1 MAEEIKR
8 EIWLLQRRR
17 IPPIDIAEGSQIPI
31 ALTLMDYTMPAGATA
46 KAYARPWDRETTY
59 QQTGMVDG
67 STVRFTPPD
76 GFFRAG
82 GNALQIE
89 IDGNKIPL
97 LLDVNCGPRL
107 SNGGDGATP
116 EAVRPL
122 VERAESA
129 AKAAATSAAGA
140 ATSATEAAESAQ
152 GIRDSAEKIDRNTA
166 EVSQLK
172 EDLDNEVL
180 SVLNGEKETIK
191 YILPEFT
198 KGLYNKDTGKIMNDD
213 SFIRTA
219 DFIQVDNDTSVTIVI
234 PSGVYLRI
242 QSWQYYQNE
251 WKYYGR
257 EVDATNYELT
267 GTINFVL
274 RKNIRN
280 GSDIPAKFSF
290 VLHYTDNRV
299 ITDTI
304 SFAQSVDFGNKL
316 VKDYEIKYIP
326 KNIEPIIF
334 NGFKGKKLICYGDS
348 ITAEGND
355 LNNTSWQ
362 RYLYDYF
369 GFGEYI
375 GSGIGGT
382 GFCPM
387 LSHKFILPSDY
398 IDGNSLSVNS
408 AIDGIS
414 ETLAENMDL
423 SSWYRINRCIPT
435 DADIIVV
442 MAGTNDFGRI
452 IGSALPSRKRD
463 LRGNVYGNWLFDSDI
478 TDTIRDI
485 EWAKSDLYATYGG
498 DFNRET
504 VAGAIESTIMKL
516 QAKCP
521 NALII
526 FATPV
531 KTNVG
536 SQWQNNT
543 NSGQKYLSGE
553 YYKID
558 NEVQLCFETDYQ
570 KIIKDV
576 CIEWGIPVI
585 DIYSESCINHA
596 SYILG
601 GLQGSGVHPNAS
613 GRKMIGRA
621 FVSGF
626 KRLVPNFD

>member
-1 MAEEIKR
+1 MEEIKR

-31 ALTLMDYTMPAGATA
+31 ALTLMDYSIPAGATA

-59 QQTGMVDG
+59 QQDVTVEG

-89 IDGNKIPL
+89 INGSKIPL

-107 SNGGDGATP
+107 SNGGEGATP

-122 VERAESA
+122 VDRAESA
-129 AKAAATSAAGA
+129 AKAAAGQ
-140 ATSATEAAESAQ
+140 AAEAKASADAAEKSAQ
-152 GIRDSAEKIDRNTA
+152 GIRDSAEKIDMNA
-166 EVSQLK
+166 EGVSQLK
-172 EDLDNEVL
+172 EDIGSEI
-180 SVLNGEKETIK
+180 SSTLNGKKETIK

-198 KGLYNKDTGKIMNDD
+198 KGMYNKDTGEIVDGD
-213 SFIRTA
+213 EFIRTK
-219 DFIQVDNDTSVTIVI
+219 DFIQVDKDTSITITV
-234 PSGVYLRI
+234 PSEIYLRI
-242 QSWQYYQNE
+242 QSWQYYQDT
-251 WKYYGR
+251 WQYYGR
-257 EVDATNYELT
+257 EVDAVNYELT
-267 GTINFVL
+267 GTINFML
-274 RKNIRN
+274 RKNIRT
-280 GSDIPAKFSF
+280 GATIPAKFAF
-290 VLHYTDNRV
+290 ILHYADNRV
-299 ITDTI
+299 ITDVD
-304 SFAQSVDFGNKL
+304 SLVQSIDFGNR
-316 VKDYEIKYIP
+316 VIQDYEIKYIP
-326 KNIEPIIF
+326 NSTKPIIL
-334 NGFKGKKLICYGDS
+334 NELKNKKIICYGDS

-355 LNNTSWQ
+355 LNDTSWQ
-362 RYLYDYF
+362 SYLYNYF
-369 GFGEYI
+369 EFGKYV

-398 IDGNSLSVNS
+398 IDGTSLSVNS
-408 AIDGIS
+408 VINGTA

-423 SSWYRINRCIPT
+423 SSWYRINRCIPA

-452 IGSALPSRKRD
+452 VGSALPSRKRD
-463 LRGNVYGNWLFDSDI
+463 SQGYVYGNWLFDSDI
-478 TDTIRDI
+478 TDTTRDI
-485 EWAKSDLYATYGG
+485 EWTESDLYATYGG

-543 NSGQKYLSGE
+543 NSGQKYLNGE

-570 KIIKDV
+570 KIIKDICV
-576 CIEWGIPVI
+576 EWGVPVI
-585 DIYSESCINHA
+585 DIYGESCINHA
-596 SYILG
+596 NYIIG
-601 GLQGSGVHPNAS
+601 NFQGSGVHPNAN
-613 GRKMIGRA
+613 GKKMIGRA
-621 FVSGF
+621 FISGF
-626 KRLVPNFD
+626 KCLVSKF